1 MITNLKNLRIR
12 RGLTQ
17 VRLAELTGISRIN
30 IVRYENQEIN
40 PGLDACVRIADILG
54 CTVDDLLRPEPQER
68 IETPEQTVLAG
79 AETPEGSTQ
88 YNL

>member
-1 MITNLKNLRIR
+1 MITNLKNLRIKK
-12 RGLTQ
+12 GLTQ
-17 VRLAELTGISRIN
+17 ARLAELTGISRIN

-68 IETPEQTVLAG
+68 IEHPEQTVLAG
-79 AETPEGSTQ
+79 AETPEGGRI
-88 YNL
+88 Y